1 VTRSPTGL
9 LLHLSG
15 PLQSWGTGDVPGNL
29 RDSSRFPTRSGLIG
43 LLACALGRG
52 RDEKTD
58 DLRKLRFTIRVD
70 RPGSFLRD
78 FQTVGGGMPRELTVI
93 TAEGKRR
100 TAETATVVSERYYRQ
115 DAAFTVLI
123 EGPSEVLSACGEA
136 VRYPRWPLYLGRR
149 SCPPDAPLFL
159 SLVDD
164 PQPAQHLLRLPLA
177 RRPEG
182 NVTRVEFLSDTPF
195 ADALWPTDVAG
206 GQGDVPFL
214 ESQTEPIAFTSNRR
228 AYDLWRVY
236 RLTADL
242 DGALCADPGIPFLD
256 RLTSYLSPDIP

>member
-1 VTRSPTGL
+1 MTGSPTGL

-15 PLQSWGTGDVPGNL
+15 PLQSWGTGDVPANL

-43 LLACALGRG
+43 LLACALGRS

-58 DLRKLRFTIRVD
+58 DLRELRFTIRVD

-78 FQTVGGGMPRELTVI
+78 FQTIGGGMPRELTVI

-100 TAETATVVSERYYRQ
+100 TPETATVVSERYYRQ
-115 DAAFTVLI
+115 DAAFTVLV

-159 SLVDD
+159 TLTDD
-164 PQPAQHLLRLPLA
+164 PEPAQHLLKLPLA
-177 RRPEG
+177 RRPAG
-182 NVTRVEFLSDTPF
+182 SAVHVEFISDAPF
-195 ADALWPTDVAG
+195 VGELWPKDVAG
-206 GQGDVPFL
+206 GQGDAPFA
-214 ESQTEPIAFTSNRR
+214 EARTEPTSFVSNRR
-228 AYDLWRVY
+228 AYGLRRVY
-236 RLTADL
+236 RLVAEV
-242 DGALCADPGIPFLD
+242 DGELCTKPGIPFLD
-256 RLTSYLSPDIP
+256 RLTCYLSSDTP